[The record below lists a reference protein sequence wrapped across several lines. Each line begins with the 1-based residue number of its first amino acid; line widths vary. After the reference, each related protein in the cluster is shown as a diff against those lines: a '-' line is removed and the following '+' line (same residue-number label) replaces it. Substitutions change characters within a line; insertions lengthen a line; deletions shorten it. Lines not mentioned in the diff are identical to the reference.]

1 LRAFLAFGSTVVTD
15 RPPSLAAHAN
25 RDPRG
30 LWHARPT
37 FPNARYAGVDA
48 AGAAGRRSSA
58 RSVGARSI
66 ERDGVDVAA
75 NIRGILRRVGRVFE
89 RRHLRARL

>member
-1 LRAFLAFGSTVVTD
+1 
-15 RPPSLAAHAN
+15 
-25 RDPRG
+25 
-30 LWHARPT
+30 
-37 FPNARYAGVDA
+37 
-48 AGAAGRRSSA
+48 
-58 RSVGARSI
+58 VGARSI